1 MKTRASHILQI
12 RSTKK
17 GRVFRRGSLNDGKK
31 WGLWMGKHRIFVY
44 GTLKQDHRNHRF
56 LKNALRV
63 GTTVTADASFRMVE
77 LSSRSSPGL
86 RSPGVREDGEG
97 YIAGEVYEVDNQTR
111 TELDK
116 LEQEGVQYKRH
127 LVSLR
132 DGTLAEIY
140 LLMAQDGSVSETS
153 ERIGF
158 DPETKIYD
166 WRPGP

>member
-1 MKTRASHILQI
+1 
-12 RSTKK
+12 
-17 GRVFRRGSLNDGKK
+17 
-31 WGLWMGKHRIFVY
+31 MGKHRIFVY
-44 GTLKQDHRNHRF
+44 GTLKQDHRDHRF

-116 LEQEGVQYKRH
+116 LEKEGVQYKRH
-127 LVSLR
+127 LVSLS
-132 DGTLAEIY
+132 GME
-140 LLMAQDGSVSETS
+140 LLRRSICSLQRMSRSAKHPKE
-153 ERIGF
+153 
-158 DPETKIYD
+158 
-166 WRPGP
+166 

>member
-1 MKTRASHILQI
+1 
-12 RSTKK
+12 
-17 GRVFRRGSLNDGKK
+17 
-31 WGLWMGKHRIFVY
+31 MGKHRIFVY

-116 LEQEGVQYKRH
+116 LEKK
-127 LVSLR
+127 VSSIRDTSSLSGMELLR
-132 DGTLAEIY
+132 RSICSLQRMSRSAKHPKE
-140 LLMAQDGSVSETS
+140 
-153 ERIGF
+153 
-158 DPETKIYD
+158 
-166 WRPGP
+166 